1 MEYEWVKYLLA
12 ILSGLVTAIP
22 LVLKLIEY
30 VQKSVKE
37 KNWPDMLDKL
47 MQLME
52 TAEEKFTQ
60 GAEKKEWVLAMMK
73 ASADSL
79 NYDLDIEQV
88 GTMIDSLCDM
98 SNKVN
103 APDCSK

>member
-1 MEYEWVKYLLA
+1 
-12 ILSGLVTAIP
+12 
-22 LVLKLIEY
+22 LKLIEY